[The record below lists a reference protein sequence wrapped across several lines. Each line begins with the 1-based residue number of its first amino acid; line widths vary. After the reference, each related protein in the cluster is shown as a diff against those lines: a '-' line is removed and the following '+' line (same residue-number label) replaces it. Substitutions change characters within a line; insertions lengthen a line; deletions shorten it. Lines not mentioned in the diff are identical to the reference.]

1 MTKRSVLLR
10 LGEEE
15 EELEAACAALASL
28 LEPGD
33 ELGSMAA
40 EHRRAASMLLGERP
54 RMRALLS
61 SMRAVFTAMVRN
73 EERALAWLR
82 DREHQLVRSYLALD
96 CREDLDEATR
106 QLVRRI
112 LLPPRSSASP
122 ASTGA
127 RRASQR
133 RGSRLVKCAIYGA
146 CRSS

>member
-1 MTKRSVLLR
+1 MEISDMTKEKLLLR

-73 EERALAWLR
+73 EARALAWLR

-106 QLVRRI
+106 QLVRRT
-112 LLPPRSSASP
+112 LLPAAFERFTRIDRVLAERPGDA
-122 ASTGA
+122 ATA
-127 RRASQR
+127 F
-133 RGSRLVKCAIYGA
+133 
-146 CRSS
+146 